1 MTTTAY
7 LALIVWCVALSVIDI
22 RTGRLPD
29 VLTLP
34 GAAVVPVLAAST
46 GRAGAAIAGALL
58 LAVPY
63 LLVHLVEPA
72 ACGAGDV
79 KLALGTGAAAAVGGP
94 SCWVW
99 AAIGAPLLTASAGVG
114 ALVASQVAARAS
126 RAAGAGGEPIAHVRD
141 GTAIRAA
148 HPGDR
153 PAAAGD
159 SNRRHGVFG
168 ASITVPHGPA
178 MCLAT
183 VAALWP
189 TV

>member
-1 MTTTAY
+1 MAAMTTAAY

-46 GRAGAAIAGALL
+46 GRATAAIAGALL

-63 LLVHLVEPA
+63 LLTHLIDPA

-79 KLALGTGAAAAVGGP
+79 KLALGTGAAAACGGP

-114 ALVASQVAARAS
+114 ALIAAGVAA
-126 RAAGAGGEPIAHVRD
+126 RAAGAGGGLFTLGRD
-141 GTAIRAA
+141 GTAIGPAP
-148 HPGDR
+148 PGDR
-153 PAAAGD
+153 PAEAGD
-159 SNRRHGVFG
+159 PDGRRGVLG

>member
-1 MTTTAY
+1 MTTAAY
-7 LALIVWCVALSVIDI
+7 LALIVWGVALSVIDI
-22 RTGRLPD
+22 RTRRLPD

-34 GAAVVPVLAAST
+34 GAAVVPMFAAST
-46 GRAGAAIAGALL
+46 GRATAAIAGALL

-63 LLVHLVEPA
+63 LLTHLIAPA

-79 KLALGTGAAAAVGGP
+79 KLALGTGAAAACGGP

-114 ALVASQVAARAS
+114 VLLAAGVAARAAGES
-126 RAAGAGGEPIAHVRD
+126 GAGGRLFARVRK
-141 GTAIRAA
+141 GAAIGPAP
-148 HPGDR
+148 PGGR
-153 PAAAGD
+153 PAAPGD
-159 SNRRHGVFG
+159 PDRRRGVFG

>member
-1 MTTTAY
+1 MTTAAY

-34 GAAVVPVLAAST
+34 GAAVVPMFAAST
-46 GRAGAAIAGALL
+46 GRATAAIAGALL

-63 LLVHLVEPA
+63 LLTHLIAPA

-79 KLALGTGAAAAVGGP
+79 KLALGTGAAAACGGP

-99 AAIGAPLLTASAGVG
+99 AAIGAPALTAAAGIGV
-114 ALVASQVAARAS
+114 LVAAGVAARA
-126 RAAGAGGEPIAHVRD
+126 AGESDAGGRLFARVRD
-141 GTAIRAA
+141 GAAIGPAPSGGRAA
-148 HPGDR
+148 APGDS
-153 PAAAGD
+153 D
-159 SNRRHGVFG
+159 RRRGVFG

>member
-7 LALIVWCVALSVIDI
+7 LALIVWCVALSALDI

-34 GAAVVPVLAAST
+34 GAAVMPMLAAST
-46 GRAGAAIAGALL
+46 GRAAVAIAGALL

-63 LLVHLVEPA
+63 LLVHLIEPA

-79 KLALGTGAAAAVGGP
+79 KLALGTGAAAALGGP
-94 SCWVW
+94 SCWVS

-114 ALVASQVAARAS
+114 ALVAARA
-126 RAAGAGGEPIAHVRD
+126 
-141 GTAIRAA
+141 
-148 HPGDR
+148 
-153 PAAAGD
+153 AAAGGSD
-159 SNRRHGVFG
+159 RRRGVSG
-168 ASITVPHGPA
+168 APITLPHGPA